1 MSEIAMDR
9 LIRIGLTQYEARVYL
24 ALIRRDASTPGEVAT
39 LASVPRPRI
48 YDVLHSLV
56 AKGLAAE
63 RPGRTAKYLAT
74 PPAEAMERLV
84 AARRQHMD
92 LVEALARAVTDELT
106 PAFEEGQG
114 HDSPLDY
121 IEVIRDRETIS
132 RRFVELQA
140 EVRQEMLVFS
150 KSPAALR
157 VDRNTAGMELAA
169 THILRS
175 VYEFSVLEDPVQR
188 EGVRRFVMA
197 GEQARF
203 VQELP
208 MKLALTD
215 ERTVM
220 FAMADPVAGTD
231 DLTTVIIDHPA
242 LAKVL
247 KIAFEAVWKAGVS
260 IEQAYRHLGIS
271 HPGESLR
278 TTV

>member
-1 MSEIAMDR
+1 MDR

-39 LASVPRPRI
+39 LAGVPRPRI

-56 AKGLAAE
+56 AKGLASE

-74 PPAEAMERLV
+74 APADAMERLV

-121 IEVIRDRETIS
+121 IEVIRDPEMIA
-132 RRFVELQA
+132 RRFVELEGQ
-140 EVRQEMLVFS
+140 VTQEMLAFS

-157 VDRNTAGMELAA
+157 VDHNTAGIELAA
-169 THILRS
+169 THPLRS

-188 EGVRRFVMA
+188 EGVRRFVLA

-203 VQELP
+203 VAELP
-208 MKLALTD
+208 MKLALMD

-220 FAMADPVAGTD
+220 FAMPDPVAGTD
-231 DLTTVIIDHPA
+231 DLTTVIIEHPA

-247 KIAFEAVWKAGVS
+247 KIAFEAVWETGVD
-260 IEQAYRHLGIS
+260 IEQAYHHLGM
-271 HPGESLR
+271 PYPDERAARAG
-278 TTV
+278 